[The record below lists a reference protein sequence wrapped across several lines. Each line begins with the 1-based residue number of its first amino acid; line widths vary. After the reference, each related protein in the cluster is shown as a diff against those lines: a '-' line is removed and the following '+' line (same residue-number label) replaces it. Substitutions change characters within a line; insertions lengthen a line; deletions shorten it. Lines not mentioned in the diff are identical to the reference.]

1 MIGTLHDL
9 YGEAFFVCF
18 YPSFKKKILAMG
30 LKINII
36 LYKILVEQI

>member
-1 MIGTLHDL
+1 MIGNLHDL
-9 YGEAFFVCF
+9 YDEAFFVCF
-18 YPSFKKKILAMG
+18 YPSFFFYLLAMG